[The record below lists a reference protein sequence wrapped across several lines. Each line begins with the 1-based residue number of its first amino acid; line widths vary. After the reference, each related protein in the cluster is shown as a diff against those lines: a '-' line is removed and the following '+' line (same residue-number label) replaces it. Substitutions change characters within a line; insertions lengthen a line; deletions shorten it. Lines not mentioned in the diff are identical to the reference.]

1 MQWPLESFEQRNTWP
16 FLYLKRIILTLVWKV
31 NWGGGEWGMG
41 SRGKGGNR
49 KEVREDGRVVVANF
63 GCPC

>member
-1 MQWPLESFEQRNTWP
+1 M
-16 FLYLKRIILTLVWKV
+16 WKV

-49 KEVREDGRVVVANF
+49 KEVKEDGRVVVANF